1 MTSLTTPLSDDEL
14 DQLTEFLDDL
24 PSPTA
29 MNIERMDGFFCAL
42 VVGPE
47 LVMPSEYWPHVIGG
61 ESAEHGPAFDSMEQ
75 AQTIMGMFTR
85 HWNSIARTLERGD
98 IYVPIVVLDDND
110 QALGNEWAK
119 GFMHGVGLRAAS
131 WQTFL
136 HDEERAGSIV
146 PMMALAHEN
155 DPDPKSRFESPSP
168 EKRTELLQMMTAGIV
183 QMYRHFAPMR
193 AQPIISTFVRSQPK
207 TGRNEPCP
215 CGSGKKYKQ
224 CCMTRAH

>member
-14 DQLTEFLDDL
+14 DQLTEFLDSL

-47 LVMPSEYWPHVIGG
+47 LVMPSESWPHVIGG

-98 IYVPIVVLDDND
+98 IYVPIVVVDDNG

-119 GFMHGVGLRAAS
+119 GFMQGVGLRAAS
-131 WQTFL
+131 WQAFL
-136 HDEERAGSIV
+136 HDEDRAGAIT

-155 DPDPKSRFESPSP
+155 DPNPELRFESPSP

-183 QMYRHFAPMR
+183 QMYRYFTPMR
-193 AQPIISTFVRSQPK
+193 TQPVASTFVRSLPK

-224 CCMTRAH
+224 CCLARTH